1 MEMTKNPNLLV
12 AKKNT
17 KEKLKEWYVKN
28 FSVTKEN
35 DILRKIYSTYID
47 IKDAVGSVLL
57 SIFAPEFTGLIP
69 LTKVKKEL
77 QLKAYDGLKSA
88 ADQAAGVEI
97 EDDQTEGKSY
107 LDEKDLNSIKD
118 AATNII
124 TSLKKEDNGISNDN
138 LIEEKKG
145 RSL

>member
-1 MEMTKNPNLLV
+1 M
-12 AKKNT
+12 
-17 KEKLKEWYVKN
+17 
-28 FSVTKEN
+28 
-35 DILRKIYSTYID
+35 
-47 IKDAVGSVLL
+47 
-57 SIFAPEFTGLIP
+57 IP

-145 RSL
+145 RSLW